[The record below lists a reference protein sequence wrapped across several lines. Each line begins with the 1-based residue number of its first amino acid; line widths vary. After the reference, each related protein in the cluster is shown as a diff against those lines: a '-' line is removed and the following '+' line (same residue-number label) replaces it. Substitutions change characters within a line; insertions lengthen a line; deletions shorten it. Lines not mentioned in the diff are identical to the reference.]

1 MDLDYQYVLNLLIIV
16 VLVLMSALFSGLT
29 LGLMALDMTGLE
41 VVCSNDEDTIAAEKA
56 KKIMPI
62 REDGNRLLCTL
73 LLGNVAVNALLSI
86 LLADLTSGLLGF
98 LVSTIIIVIFGEITP
113 QALCSRH
120 ALTIGSRVTGLVKFI
135 MLIFYPVSKPLGMIL
150 DFCLGRELGTVYT
163 KHEMENLI
171 DIHMNKFG
179 FDKETGRTM
188 TGALRYQDIL
198 VADKMT
204 PISEV
209 FMLSIDEKLSFT
221 LIANIFK
228 SGYSRIPVYEI
239 SRDQVVGLLFV
250 KDLIFIDPNDET
262 PLRQFIEIFGRGL
275 HVVWPDMKLG
285 KVLTK
290 LKQGRSH
297 MALVRD
303 VNNESDSTDP
313 YYEVKGIITLEDII
327 EVILQDEIVDETDV
341 FLHVG
346 DKETMDRSK
355 FDFSRLRMLD
365 SKFVDE
371 KLSREEVNAVCAH
384 FETNHKLAVSSLS
397 RHQLRSLIS
406 STTVTQFEVAEQ
418 DIDEEIPSELLYH
431 KGTSSQICTLVLSGK
446 VTVFAGQDQFR
457 SDVGAWS
464 VLGAQTLTDSSYIPD
479 YTAFVS
485 GGPCRCL
492 QISREDLLVASDT
505 IIRNGDTGKGK
516 CEDQSMI
523 MPGKSV
529 HSKELSRSKIIM
541 SELERL
547 GENKHSKA
555 GESKSDQ
562 TTLNDEDVEMGIY
575 HMNEDMDE
583 LKRELT
589 NGGQY
594 QVRPKRKTSIS
605 DRDEADHNHFYKDS
619 DDGITFFV
627 APPST

>member
-1 MDLDYQYVLNLLIIV
+1 
-16 VLVLMSALFSGLT
+16 
-29 LGLMALDMTGLE
+29 
-41 VVCSNDEDTIAAEKA
+41 
-56 KKIMPI
+56 
-62 REDGNRLLCTL
+62 
-73 LLGNVAVNALLSI
+73 
-86 LLADLTSGLLGF
+86 
-98 LVSTIIIVIFGEITP
+98 
-113 QALCSRH
+113 
-120 ALTIGSRVTGLVKFI
+120 VTGLVKFI

-204 PISEV
+204 PITEV

-365 SKFVDE
+365 SKIVDE

-431 KGTSSQICTLVLSGK
+431 KGTPSQICTLVLSGK

-464 VLGAQTLTDSSYIPD
+464 VLGAQTLTDPSYIPD

-505 IIRNGDTGKGK
+505 IIGNGDTGKGK

-555 GESKSDQ
+555 GESKTDQ

-575 HMNEDMDE
+575 HMNEEMDE

-589 NGGQY
+589 NGG
-594 QVRPKRKTSIS
+594 K
-605 DRDEADHNHFYKDS
+605 
-619 DDGITFFV
+619 
-627 APPST
+627 